1 MPKMSDSDNSTS
13 NFAAFAAGMRQSE
26 STNNYSSLGP
36 DPKTKKLKDQHFGAY
51 QLGYQALA
59 DAGFIEEKGDL
70 TKPAWTSY
78 ANSLGVNSVSSFI
91 SNKSAQDIAFVNFTK
106 ANLDYLKG
114 YQSYIGKTIRTGTV
128 GNVDVTESGLLAA
141 AHLVGHHAVEQFLS
155 SNGKVDG
162 HDDNLVHVSEY
173 MAQFTGYGF
182 TYDAKTG
189 KFIDAP
195 EPTAMLQ
202 TIEAERD
209 AAVAY
214 RAAHK
219 SRLVNKPGKKLST
232 RSRGTHHSYAPV
244 HGRAGALKPKSHER
258 ASVDGDGSGIARPN
272 RRGLGLQTENRA
284 EMVSLANGTYLARTS
299 ETHNFL
305 GYRIGARAGS
315 SSGSMVP
322 NDGYGE
328 SEGRLEPRLAGG
340 TRIVSVAARGI
351 GNGQSFAP
359 TSFNGM
365 EFTESAIG
373 APSQQKCVMLTPSFE
388 GSPHRVGGS
397 SAFQTGFSI
406 FEAARDKE
414 SNETRLS
421 RVLDNYFLRQARL
434 PPVGGSGFD
443 PRVTPAW
450 PGVKITG

>member
-26 STNNYSSLGP
+26 STTNYSSLGP
-36 DPKTKKLKDQHFGAY
+36 DPKTKKLKDQDFGAY

-70 TKPAWTSY
+70 TKPAWISY

-91 SNKSAQDIAFVNFTK
+91 SSKSAQDIAFVNFTK

-128 GNVDVTESGLLAA
+128 GNVDVTESGMLAA
-141 AHLVGHHAVEQFLS
+141 AHLVGHNAVEEFLAT
-155 SNGKVDG
+155 NGKIDR
-162 HDDNLVHVSEY
+162 HDDKLVHVSEY

-209 AAVAY
+209 AAIEY
-214 RAAHK
+214 RSAQK
-219 SRLVNKPGKKLST
+219 RRLVKNRGKRLRT
-232 RSRGTHHSYAPV
+232 RSRQTDNSFAPV
-244 HGRAGALKPKSHER
+244 NGGAGALKTIHNQQT
-258 ASVDGDGSGIARPN
+258 AGAVDGNGLALRS
-272 RRGLGLQTENRA
+272 RRGLALKSESRA
-284 EMVSLANGTYLARTS
+284 GTGSLVDSVYLARAA
-299 ETHNFL
+299 ETRNFL
-305 GYRIGARAGS
+305 INRVGARASNSG
-315 SSGSMVP
+315 GSMARTNAHVVL
-322 NDGYGE
+322 GGQ
-328 SEGRLEPRLAGG
+328 SEGRVAGSLRL
-340 TRIVSVAARGI
+340 VSVGSRGN

-359 TSFNGM
+359 PSFKSVEFSERPGGVPSKQKEAM
-365 EFTESAIG
+365 LDPSYGSFPPTVSEFTAS
-373 APSQQKCVMLTPSFE
+373 
-388 GSPHRVGGS
+388 
-397 SAFQTGFSI
+397 QTGFSM
-406 FEAARDKE
+406 FETMRDTGSQE
-414 SNETRLS
+414 ANLS
-421 RVLDNYFLRQARL
+421 RALDHYFLRQARL
-434 PPVGGSGFD
+434 PPAGGAGFD

-450 PGVKITG
+450 PGVKVSG

>member
-1 MPKMSDSDNSTS
+1 MPDPKNLTS
-13 NFAAFAAGMRQSE
+13 HFDAFAAGMRQSE
-26 STNNYSSLGP
+26 SANNYSSLGP
-36 DPKTKKLKDQHFGAY
+36 DPGAHNLSDQHFGAY
-51 QLGYQALA
+51 QLGYQALV
-59 DAGFIEEKGDL
+59 DAGFIEQKEDL
-70 TKPAWTSY
+70 TNPVWTAY
-78 ANSLGVNSVSSFI
+78 AKSLGVDSVASFI
-91 SNKSAQDIAFVNFTK
+91 KSKSAQDNAFERMTK
-106 ANLDYLKG
+106 KNDDYLKG
-114 YQSYIGKTIRTGTV
+114 YEIYFGKTVSTGKV
-128 GNVDVTESGLLAA
+128 GNVYVTESGVLAA

-162 HDDNLVHVSEY
+162 HDGNHVHVSEY
-173 MAQFTGYGF
+173 MAQFAGYGLRF
-182 TYDAKTG
+182 DAKTG

-195 EPTAMLQ
+195 EPPAMLQ
-202 TIEAERD
+202 TIESERN
-209 AAVAY
+209 AAAAY

-219 SRLVNKPGKKLST
+219 SRPVKQPGKKLRT
-232 RSRGTHHSYAPV
+232 RSRGTHHSFAPA

-258 ASVDGDGSGIARPN
+258 GSVDGDGSGIARPN

-284 EMVSLANGTYLARTS
+284 EMVSLAKGTYLARTS

-305 GYRIGARAGS
+305 RYRIGARAAS
-315 SSGSMVP
+315 YSGSMAP
-322 NDGYGE
+322 NDASGE
-328 SEGRLEPRLAGG
+328 SEGRLEHRLAGG
-340 TRIVSVAARGI
+340 ARIVSVAGRGI
-351 GNGQSFAP
+351 GTGQSFAP

-373 APSQQKCVMLTPSFE
+373 APSQQNGVMLTPSFE
-388 GSPHRVGGS
+388 GSRHRVGGS

-406 FEAARDKE
+406 FESARDKE

-434 PPVGGSGFD
+434 PPDGSSGFD